1 MLIILINETKFIIQI
16 ENRNYNIIM
25 KFMMKFF
32 KSKIQTNTRFIQE
45 NRLSIIPILPKCI
58 IIIKKNHDFTCGVTY
73 IFWFCSSYF
82 FFLIYGDGIHQPFVF
97 GIRHFST
104 RVLPGSYNLSHLY
117 FRPGRVYFGY
127 PSLSMLQ
134 VKPLVYLDPPL
145 V

>member
-82 FFLIYGDGIHQPFVF
+82 FFLMKQ
-97 GIRHFST
+97 
-104 RVLPGSYNLSHLY
+104 HLQY
-117 FRPGRVYFGY
+117 LCYQVEIIKNSEKNKISRASVPTQI
-127 PSLSMLQ
+127 PSCRLILYQ
-134 VKPLVYLDPPL
+134 
-145 V
+145 